1 MLPIIST
8 RKIKMQTLSLQQMAD
23 FLETATIEKTVD
35 FGHVLVHA
43 GTAQDGRCFTLM
55 NDLHGET
62 SVSFG
67 L

>member
-1 MLPIIST
+1 MLPTIST
-8 RKIKMQTLSLQQMAD
+8 RKIKMQTLSLQQITD

-35 FGHVLVHA
+35 FGHALVHA
-43 GTAQDGRCFTLM
+43 VTAPDGLCFTLM